1 MFVIDR
7 RLRFSQCAA
16 VYSHDELIAELR
28 HQLAAKKFKQNALA
42 RHLRIAPARIS
53 EMLKGE
59 RRIQLNEMQPL
70 AEWLGVS
77 DPAAKRDI
85 PEGAKPVNSIPLL
98 GDVPA
103 GPWREAI
110 HKSHH
115 YIQVALPG
123 IRPNAY
129 ALEVAGDSMDRIVR
143 NGATIV
149 VDPDDID
156 LFDKWLYIVRNA
168 EGEVTF
174 KQYRDAPARLVPCSS
189 NPEHKTISVTDRDY
203 EILGRVVL
211 ITVPPDHAALD

>member
-1 MFVIDR
+1 
-7 RLRFSQCAA
+7 
-16 VYSHDELIAELR
+16 
-28 HQLAAKKFKQNALA
+28 
-42 RHLRIAPARIS
+42 
-53 EMLKGE
+53 
-59 RRIQLNEMQPL
+59 
-70 AEWLGVS
+70 
-77 DPAAKRDI
+77 
-85 PEGAKPVNSIPLL
+85 
-98 GDVPA
+98 
-103 GPWREAI
+103 
-110 HKSHH
+110 
-115 YIQVALPG
+115 
-123 IRPNAY
+123 
-129 ALEVAGDSMDRIVR
+129 MDRIVR